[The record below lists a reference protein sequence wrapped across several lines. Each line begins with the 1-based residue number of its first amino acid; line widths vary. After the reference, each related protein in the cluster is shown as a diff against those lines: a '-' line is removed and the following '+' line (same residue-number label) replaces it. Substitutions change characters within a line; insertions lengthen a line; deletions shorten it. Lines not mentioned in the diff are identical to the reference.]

1 MLVAE
6 KDLKIVYVLAHALE
20 AEMPRLDNARVH
32 GTDRDFMGRRAFEG
46 NYGRGVAVSAERIDF
61 FTGFVR
67 RSKGK

>member
-1 MLVAE
+1 
-6 KDLKIVYVLAHALE
+6 
-20 AEMPRLDNARVH
+20 MPRLDNARVH
-32 GTDRDFMGRRAFEG
+32 GTDRDFMGRRSFEG